1 MRRRIGSIGSTEIY
15 VHPAALLT
23 GVYMICTGFGGWFA
37 VAVISVVLHEAAH
50 AIVSSLF
57 GKPPQEIELTPLGAL
72 MRLEDDSALPPIKR
86 LLTVLA
92 GPGMTFLLC
101 WAAILG
107 VRHGYLDYFVGKA
120 VFMSNLSILLMNLL
134 PALPLDGGRLL
145 AQGLS
150 LFAPPQLTGR
160 IMRLLGMLVGAA
172 CIVLNL
178 WMTWRLGGWNLSL
191 TAAGCFLMYSAAVS
205 TTSHALAQLRSFV
218 DRKIRLENKGVLRTL
233 SLAVNDRITAQ
244 QAAIRLHPAKYTSF
258 IVVET
263 GTQRVLKVI
272 HERELIAACLSSP
285 GKTMGE
291 LALKSDAQI
300 S

>member
-1 MRRRIGSIGSTEIY
+1 MRRRVVSIGSTEIY
-15 VHPAALLT
+15 IHPAALLT
-23 GVYMICTGFGGWFA
+23 AAYMIVTGFGGWFT
-37 VAVISVVLHEAAH
+37 VALISIVLHEAAH
-50 AIVSSLF
+50 AIVSTLF

-72 MRLEDDSALPPIKR
+72 MRLEDDWALPPFKR

-92 GPGMTFLLC
+92 GPGMTFLLG
-101 WAAILG
+101 WAALMG

-150 LFAPPQLTGR
+150 LFVPPQLTGR
-160 IMRLLGMLVGAA
+160 IMRLLGILVGATCVA
-172 CIVLNL
+172 LNL

-205 TTSHALAQLRSFV
+205 TTSHSLAQLRSFV
-218 DRKIRLENKGVLRTL
+218 DRKIRLEGRGVQRTL
-233 SLAVNDRITAQ
+233 SLAINDRMTAQ
-244 QAAIRLHPAKYTSF
+244 KAAVRLHPGKYTSF

-285 GKTMGE
+285 GMTMGA
-291 LALKSDAQI
+291 LAMKSDA
-300 S
+300 